1 METIGQVLP
10 ERLRQL
16 IELHRQTLQSTTN
29 FNKVKEFV
37 LKFNV
42 PFSDD
47 YILDRFLEFETAY
60 NADLKC
66 QECKTFESCPM
77 DTPGMKP
84 ILELT
89 IDQFFKP
96 IENSEYI
103 LRHFGTTIVECE
115 KSRIHKKQEKIN
127 RLLESSR
134 IPELLRDKTF
144 ENFEVTEDTKT
155 AFEAAKRYCEEGG
168 KGILFAGPCGVG
180 KSHLAGAIMNHK
192 INNLEEVIFC
202 VVPEL
207 MDDIKRVIRDQKETS
222 ELMEIVKNTPVL
234 ILDDLGSEKTTE
246 FVAERLF
253 VILNA
258 RLLKKLDTFITTNY
272 QKPTELIEKLGGGL
286 TGQRIVSRI
295 RELCNWINLTG
306 QDWRLKT
313 P

>member
-1 METIGQVLP
+1 METVGQAIP
-10 ERLRQL
+10 DRIRQI
-16 IELHRQTLQSTTN
+16 IEQNRKNTQNTTS
-29 FNKVKEFV
+29 FNDVKDFV

-47 YILDRFLEFETAY
+47 YILDRFIEFKTAY
-60 NADLKC
+60 NANLKC
-66 QECKTFESCPM
+66 QECKSFESCPM
-77 DTPGMKP
+77 DQPGIKP
-84 ILELT
+84 VLELT
-89 IDQFFKP
+89 IDQFYKP
-96 IENSEYI
+96 IEDSEYI
-103 LRHFGTTIVECE
+103 LRHFGTVIIECE
-115 KSRIHKKQEKIN
+115 KSQTHKRQQKIN
-127 RLLESSR
+127 RLLESSQ

-144 ENFEVTEDTKT
+144 DNFEVTEGNKA
-155 AFEAAKRYCEEGG
+155 AFEAVKKYCDEGG
-168 KGILFAGPCGVG
+168 KGILLSGPCGVG

-222 ELMEIVKNTPVL
+222 QLMEIIKNTPAL

-272 QKPTELIEKLGGGL
+272 QKPSELIEKLGGGL

-295 RELCNWINLTG
+295 RELCNWVNLTG
-306 QDWRLKT
+306 QDWRLK
-313 P
+313 

>member
-1 METIGQVLP
+1 METIGQSLP
-10 ERLRQL
+10 ERLRQS
-16 IELHRQTLQSTTN
+16 IELHRQTIRNTTK
-29 FNKVKEFV
+29 FKDVKEFV

-47 YILDRFLEFETAY
+47 YILDRFLEFETTY
-60 NADLKC
+60 NAELKC
-66 QECKTFESCPM
+66 RECKSFELCPM
-77 DTPGMKP
+77 QEPGVKP

-89 IDQFFKP
+89 IDTFFKP
-96 IENSEYI
+96 VEDSEYI
-103 LRHFGTTIVECE
+103 LRHFGTRIIECE
-115 KSRIHKKQEKIN
+115 KSQAHRKQEKIN

-144 ENFEVTEDTKT
+144 ENFETTEGTKT
-155 AFEAAKRYCEEGG
+155 AFEAAKKYCEEGG
-168 KGILFAGPCGVG
+168 KGIIFSGPCGVG
-180 KSHLAGAIMNHK
+180 KSHLAGAVMNHK
-192 INNLEEVIFC
+192 INNLQEVVFC

-272 QKPTELIEKLGGGL
+272 QKPSELIEKLGGGV

-295 RELCNWINLTG
+295 RELCNWINITG
-306 QDWRLKT
+306 QDWRLK
-313 P
+313 